1 MASGPISLR
10 GSRWPSGQN
19 WITQWLTSGE
29 WGCPNNGPSCLPWDS
44 QIIDNKKK
52 RKKRG
57 HWLEMVKVTRL
68 IVWKILSRFSP
79 KTISKGLH
87 CRIKTNFHYLLLYIS
102 AIIAPTLQIS
112 TIVAYGCDNRTS
124 GDRYQSVTTLEK
136 WTIKLQSKKS
146 DEWLD
151 AAVYVSYEVN
161 EFESW

>member
-1 MASGPISLR
+1 
-10 GSRWPSGQN
+10 
-19 WITQWLTSGE
+19 
-29 WGCPNNGPSCLPWDS
+29 
-44 QIIDNKKK
+44 
-52 RKKRG
+52 
-57 HWLEMVKVTRL
+57 MVKVTRL

-161 EFESW
+161 EFVSW